1 MGAPTPRP
9 VVVDC
14 GALIAFE
21 RGDRSIR
28 ALLREADHLIIPA
41 GVVAQVWRGGAR
53 QARIARL
60 LQAQNAT
67 IEPLDAVTARV
78 IGVLCAHTGTSD
90 VVDAS
95 VALAGQLHDAV
106 VVTSD
111 PDALRAL
118 APGLDL
124 QVC

>member
-1 MGAPTPRP
+1 MGPQPTRP
-9 VVVDC
+9 VVADS

-21 RGDRSIR
+21 RGDRVVR
-28 ALLREADHLIIPA
+28 AVLRSADQLIVPA
-41 GVVAQVWRGGAR
+41 GVVAQVWRGSAR
-53 QARIARL
+53 QARIAQL
-60 LQAQNAT
+60 LTGRNAT
-67 IEPLDAVTARV
+67 IEPLDEDTARV
-78 IGVLCAHTGTSD
+78 VGVLCAHTGTSD

-111 PDALRAL
+111 PDDLRAL

-124 QVC
+124 LIC